1 MTAIAIRA
9 ASSRDAAMLAR
20 LHAQCFEQAWDKA
33 AFAVFLDDAV
43 TFALLAGAADKEQAF
58 ILVRAVAD
66 ECENSFAWNAVR
78 RAPLWSRTCA
88 GTGGRP
94 EAHRRG
100 ARRMFLEVA
109 ADNVA
114 ALALYGQAGL
124 VPTGRRLGYYARL
137 SGQAADAV
145 ILSTD
150 LAGFS

>member
-66 ECENSFAWNAVR
+66 ECEILSLGTLSAAR
-78 RAPLWSRTCA
+78 RSGLARALVQAA
-88 GTGGRP
+88 GS